1 VRQGGEVA
9 DNARGGGAV
18 KRAEEKDFGG
28 GRRSRWR
35 KKEVGA

>member
-1 VRQGGEVA
+1 VRRGSEVA
-9 DNARGGGAV
+9 DSARGGGAV
-18 KRAEEKDFGG
+18 KRAEEEDFGG